1 MLKKKVFDDT
11 EVPIFEEAIVYQ
23 RGEYWQFRM
32 YLAAEK
38 KYIVKSL
45 HTRNRALAIDKGKTM
60 FHEIFAS
67 VQAGKKLFSFTC
79 KEAVANYLKYRETD
93 LRNGAIVP
101 GRMITITSHLNHFL
115 EFIGRETKIKELE
128 NDAMDEYFSFRK
140 AQDASQ
146 STIVNEQSTVNA
158 VIKWL
163 YRNGQAKFDAFTY
176 RPLPK
181 VDTQSDAIRRAT
193 FTEDEY
199 KAIYTV
205 ARDYVNQKRHK
216 LEEAEHRVRQ
226 VVRHWILINAN
237 CGMRNSES
245 RLLKW
250 SDVEI
255 IHKKTTKHNGDD
267 LDNVLVVLNIRAETS
282 KVRKSR
288 RAICRGGQYFERLHD
303 FLRPEDSDSLV
314 FSIDGETELSEKLLL
329 KHFYAI
335 LQLANVSRVNERGI
349 VPYSLR
355 HYMITN
361 RINAGLSYE
370 QVSKIVGTSIKEI
383 ERTYYHLSDKE
394 RIAAALIY
402 NQQPTDVITRFR

>member
-1 MLKKKVFDDT
+1 
-11 EVPIFEEAIVYQ
+11 
-23 RGEYWQFRM
+23 
-32 YLAAEK
+32 
-38 KYIVKSL
+38 
-45 HTRNRALAIDKGKTM
+45 
-60 FHEIFAS
+60 
-67 VQAGKKLFSFTC
+67 
-79 KEAVANYLKYRETD
+79 
-93 LRNGAIVP
+93 
-101 GRMITITSHLNHFL
+101 
-115 EFIGRETKIKELE
+115 
-128 NDAMDEYFSFRK
+128 
-140 AQDASQ
+140 
-146 STIVNEQSTVNA
+146 
-158 VIKWL
+158 
-163 YRNGQAKFDAFTY
+163 
-176 RPLPK
+176 
-181 VDTQSDAIRRAT
+181 
-193 FTEDEY
+193 
-199 KAIYTV
+199 
-205 ARDYVNQKRHK
+205 
-216 LEEAEHRVRQ
+216 
-226 VVRHWILINAN
+226 
-237 CGMRNSES
+237 MRNSES